1 LFAIDDTIET
11 SVNTYASVMGISTKD
26 KYLIKSLR
34 ENKKH
39 GAKRL
44 LLKMFPNTHWS
55 FDGLKAL
62 IKKWTTQVLCGQ
74 CQVDHYPIRRTTVS
88 VLSIFDQRFQ
98 SNKTPVFVT
107 KHFQQ
112 LLCSIFLI
120 FSQHFIKY
128 LYSVLNPIIDVYV
141 LTDDTITSSVA
152 KNM

>member
-1 LFAIDDTIET
+1 
-11 SVNTYASVMGISTKD
+11 MGISTVG